1 MKTKTQLL
9 DELFIKW
16 EKEVPGYKNHF
27 VKDGIINEELYKQT
41 NPKILFITKEPND
54 PKQNSWDFR
63 DWWKKDVKYAFSKR
77 IAELSFGIIN
87 DFPQYDT
94 VRKRR
99 GTSSVKQTIQRIA
112 FMNIKKN
119 GGRGKSKFD
128 RIMEHLK
135 LNYHFIHHQI
145 DIINPEIIILGLS
158 WKEVRN
164 ELFPETEWI
173 SSGYDILIGMYNNSK
188 VIDFYHPSSRIAPA
202 AAYSLL
208 QNVFQSSQFK
218 NL

>member
-1 MKTKTQLL
+1 MKTKTQQL
-9 DELFIKW
+9 DELFAEW
-16 EKEVPGYKNHF
+16 EKETPCYKGHF
-27 VKDGIINEELYKQT
+27 VKDGIINEELFEQT

-63 DWWKKDVKYAFSKR
+63 DWWKEDVKYAFSKR

-99 GTSSVKQTIQRIA
+99 GPGSAKQTIQHIA

-119 GGRGKSKFD
+119 GGGGKSKFD

-135 LNYHFIHHQI
+135 MSYEFILRQI
-145 DIINPEIIILGLS
+145 EIINPEIIILGLS

-173 SSGYDILIGMYNNSK
+173 SSGYDILIGNYNNAK
-188 VIDFYHPSSRIAPA
+188 VIDFYHPSARIAPA

-208 QNVFQSSQFK
+208 QNVKQSSQFK